1 MTLIDVEELTR
12 YWVDHP
18 PLHLMVAAYLGVGK
32 GNGKR
37 TRSGSVAAAAAAHG
51 ANRDV
56 GALLA
61 ELGPSF
67 AGADV
72 HAGLAPVVLDFAE
85 LRRGAK
91 PAG

>member
-1 MTLIDVEELTR
+1 MTLLEVEELTH

-37 TRSGSVAAAAAAHG
+37 ARPGPVAAATTGNG
-51 ANRDV
+51 ASRDV

-61 ELGPSF
+61 DLGPSF

-72 HAGLAPVVLDFAE
+72 HAGLAPVVLDFTE
-85 LRRGAK
+85 LKRGAK